1 MKDKLMIKYI
11 KKKNQK
17 GMEIL
22 IDQYNGLITS
32 VIRYHLGSLINYEEE
47 CVSDTLLAIWDNVEG
62 FNQDKNAFKN
72 WICAI
77 AKYKAIDYKRKYLN
91 KIEISDLDEQNY
103 YIDKNLLKIEIQE
116 ELNETLKFLS
126 EEDKEIFR
134 RYYLNDESVI
144 DIANDKKLAVS
155 SVHSK
160 LSRGKA
166 KIRKSLLNEGG
177 K

>member
-1 MKDKLMIKYI
+1 MKDKLIIKYI

-22 IDQYNGLITS
+22 IDKYNGLITS
-32 VIRYHLGSLINYEEE
+32 VIRYHLGPIINYEEE

-62 FNQDKNAFKN
+62 FDQDKNTFKN

-116 ELNETLKFLS
+116 ELTETLKFLS

-144 DIANDKKLAVS
+144 DIANDKKLAIS

>member
-1 MKDKLMIKYI
+1 MNDKLIIKYI

-62 FNQDKNAFKN
+62 FDQDKNTFKN

-103 YIDKNLLKIEIQE
+103 YIDKNLLKIEIQD

-126 EEDKEIFR
+126 EEDKEIFK

-144 DIANDKKLAVS
+144 DIANDKKLAIS

>member
-1 MKDKLMIKYI
+1 MKDKLIIKYI

-32 VIRYHLGSLINYEEE
+32 LIRYHLGSLINYEEE

-62 FNQDKNAFKN
+62 FDQDKNTFKN

-144 DIANDKKLAVS
+144 DIANDKKLAIS

>member
-1 MKDKLMIKYI
+1 MIKYI

-62 FNQDKNAFKN
+62 FDQDKNTFKN

-126 EEDKEIFR
+126 DEDKEIFR

-144 DIANDKKLAVS
+144 DIANDKKLVIS

>member
-1 MKDKLMIKYI
+1 MKDKLIIKYI

-32 VIRYHLGSLINYEEE
+32 VIRYHLGSLINYEEK

-62 FNQDKNAFKN
+62 FDQDKNTFKN

-103 YIDKNLLKIEIQE
+103 YIDKNLLKIEIQD

-134 RYYLNDESVI
+134 RYYLNGESVI
-144 DIANDKKLAVS
+144 DIANDKKLAIS

>member
-11 KKKNQK
+11 KNRNQK

-62 FNQDKNAFKN
+62 FDQDKNIFKN

-144 DIANDKKLAVS
+144 DIANDKKLAIS

>member
-1 MKDKLMIKYI
+1 MKDKLIIKYI

-32 VIRYHLGSLINYEEE
+32 VIRYHLGSLTNYEEE
-47 CVSDTLLAIWDNVEG
+47 CVSDTLLAIWDNIEG
-62 FNQDKNAFKN
+62 FDQDKNTFKN

-91 KIEISDLDEQNY
+91 KIEVSDLDEQNY

-144 DIANDKKLAVS
+144 DIANDKKLAIS

>member
-1 MKDKLMIKYI
+1 MKDKLIIKYI

-62 FNQDKNAFKN
+62 FDQDKNTFKN

-103 YIDKNLLKIEIQE
+103 YIDKNLLKIEIQD

-144 DIANDKKLAVS
+144 DIANDKKLAIS

>member
-62 FNQDKNAFKN
+62 FDQDKNTFKN

-126 EEDKEIFR
+126 EEDKEIFK
-134 RYYLNDESVI
+134 RYHLNDESVI
-144 DIANDKKLAVS
+144 DIANDKKLAIS

>member
-47 CVSDTLLAIWDNVEG
+47 CVSDTLLAIWDNIEG
-62 FNQDKNAFKN
+62 FDQDKNTFKN

-126 EEDKEIFR
+126 DEDKEIFR

-144 DIANDKKLAVS
+144 DIANDKKLAIS

>member
-22 IDQYNGLITS
+22 IDKYNGLITS

-62 FNQDKNAFKN
+62 FDQDKNTFKN

-126 EEDKEIFR
+126 EEDKDIFR

-144 DIANDKKLAVS
+144 DIANDKKLAIS

>member
-62 FNQDKNAFKN
+62 FDQDKNTFKN

-126 EEDKEIFR
+126 EEDKEIFK

-144 DIANDKKLAVS
+144 DIANDKKLAIS

-177 K
+177 E

>member
-62 FNQDKNAFKN
+62 FNQDKNTFKN

-126 EEDKEIFR
+126 DEDKEIFR

-144 DIANDKKLAVS
+144 DIANDKKLAIS

>member
-62 FNQDKNAFKN
+62 FNQDKNTFKN

-144 DIANDKKLAVS
+144 DIANDKKLAIS

>member
-1 MKDKLMIKYI
+1 MKDKLIIKYI

-32 VIRYHLGSLINYEEE
+32 VIRYHLGPLINYEEE

-62 FNQDKNAFKN
+62 FDQDKNTFKN

-144 DIANDKKLAVS
+144 DIANDKKLAIS

>member
-1 MKDKLMIKYI
+1 MKDKLIIKYI

-62 FNQDKNAFKN
+62 FDQDKNTFKN

-91 KIEISDLDEQNY
+91 KIDISDLDEQNY

-126 EEDKEIFR
+126 EEDKEIFK

-144 DIANDKKLAVS
+144 DIANDKKLAIS

>member
-1 MKDKLMIKYI
+1 MKDKLIIKYI

-32 VIRYHLGSLINYEEE
+32 VIRYHLGPIINYEEE

-62 FNQDKNAFKN
+62 FDQDKNTFKN

-116 ELNETLKFLS
+116 ELTETLKFLS

-144 DIANDKKLAVS
+144 DIANDKKLAIS

>member
-62 FNQDKNAFKN
+62 FDQDKNTFKN

-126 EEDKEIFR
+126 EEDKEIFK

-144 DIANDKKLAVS
+144 DIANDKKLAIS

>member
-32 VIRYHLGSLINYEEE
+32 VIRYHLGPLINYEEE

-62 FNQDKNAFKN
+62 FDQDKNTFKN

-126 EEDKEIFR
+126 DEDKEIFR

-144 DIANDKKLAVS
+144 DIANDKKLAIS

>member
-1 MKDKLMIKYI
+1 MIKYI

-62 FNQDKNAFKN
+62 FNQDKNTFKN

-144 DIANDKKLAVS
+144 DIANDKKLAIS

>member
-1 MKDKLMIKYI
+1 MKDKLIIKYI

-62 FNQDKNAFKN
+62 FDKDKNTFKN

-91 KIEISDLDEQNY
+91 KIEISDLDEQKY

-144 DIANDKKLAVS
+144 EIANDKKLAIS

>member
-22 IDQYNGLITS
+22 IDQYNALITS
-32 VIRYHLGSLINYEEE
+32 VVRYHLGKLDYEEE
-47 CVSDTLLAIWDNVEG
+47 CVSDTLLSIWENIDG
-62 FNQDKNAFKN
+62 FESDKNSFKN

-91 KIEISDLDEQNY
+91 KIEISSLDDQTSY
-103 YIDKNLLKIEIQE
+103 VDKNLLNIEIQE
-116 ELNETLKFLS
+116 ALNETLNFLS
-126 EEDKEIFR
+126 PEDKEIFR
-134 RYYLNDESVI
+134 RYYLDDENI
-144 DIANDKKLAVS
+144 ADIANDKKIAIS

-160 LSRGKA
+160 LSRGRA
-166 KIRKSLLNEGG
+166 KIRRILVNRGG

>member
-1 MKDKLMIKYI
+1 MKDKLIIKYI

-32 VIRYHLGSLINYEEE
+32 VIRYHLGSLTNYEEE
-47 CVSDTLLAIWDNVEG
+47 CVSDTLLAIWDNIEG
-62 FNQDKNAFKN
+62 FDQDKNTFKN

-144 DIANDKKLAVS
+144 DIANDKKLAIS

>member
-1 MKDKLMIKYI
+1 
-11 KKKNQK
+11 
-17 GMEIL
+17 MEIL

-32 VIRYHLGSLINYEEE
+32 VIRYHLGPLINYEEE

-62 FNQDKNAFKN
+62 FDQDKNTFKN

-144 DIANDKKLAVS
+144 DIANDKKLAIS

>member
-32 VIRYHLGSLINYEEE
+32 IIRYHLGPLINYEEE

-62 FNQDKNAFKN
+62 FEQDKNTFKN

-103 YIDKNLLKIEIQE
+103 YIDKNLLKIEIQD

-144 DIANDKKLAVS
+144 DIANDKKLAIS

>member
-1 MKDKLMIKYI
+1 MQDKLIIKYI

-22 IDQYNGLITS
+22 IDKYNALLTS
-32 VIRYHLGSLINYEEE
+32 IVRFHLGTLINYEEE
-47 CVSDTLLAIWDNVEG
+47 CVSDTLLAIWDNIDG
-62 FNQDKNAFKN
+62 FEKDKNSFKN

-91 KIEISDLDEQNY
+91 KIETSSLDEQTY
-103 YIDKNLLKIEIQE
+103 YIDKNLLQIEIQE
-116 ELNETLKFLS
+116 ELNETLDFLS
-126 EEDKEIFR
+126 EEDEEIFR
-134 RYYLNDESVI
+134 RYYLEDESVV
-144 DIANDKKLAVS
+144 DIANNKKLAIS

-160 LSRGKA
+160 LSRGRS
-166 KIRKSLLNEGG
+166 KIRKILLREGG

>member
-1 MKDKLMIKYI
+1 MQDKLIIKYI

-22 IDQYNGLITS
+22 IDKYNALLTS
-32 VIRYHLGSLINYEEE
+32 IVRFHLGTLINYEEE
-47 CVSDTLLAIWDNVEG
+47 CVSDTLLAIWDNIDG
-62 FNQDKNAFKN
+62 FEKDKNSFKN

-91 KIEISDLDEQNY
+91 KIETSSLDEQTY
-103 YIDKNLLKIEIQE
+103 YIDKNLLQIEIQE
-116 ELNETLKFLS
+116 ELNETLDFLS
-126 EEDKEIFR
+126 KEDEEIFR
-134 RYYLNDESVI
+134 RYYLEDESVV
-144 DIANDKKLAVS
+144 DIANNKKLAIS

-160 LSRGKA
+160 LSRGRS
-166 KIRKSLLNEGG
+166 KIRKILLREGG

>member
-1 MKDKLMIKYI
+1 MKDKLIIKYI

-32 VIRYHLGSLINYEEE
+32 VIRYHLGPIINYEEE

-62 FNQDKNAFKN
+62 FDQDKNTFKN

-126 EEDKEIFR
+126 EENKEIFR

-144 DIANDKKLAVS
+144 DIANDKKLAIS

>member
-1 MKDKLMIKYI
+1 MKDKLIIKYI

-62 FNQDKNAFKN
+62 FDQDKNTFKN

-144 DIANDKKLAVS
+144 DIANDKKLAIS

>member
-1 MKDKLMIKYI
+1 MIKYI

-62 FNQDKNAFKN
+62 FDQDKNTFKN

-126 EEDKEIFR
+126 DEDKEIFR

-144 DIANDKKLAVS
+144 DIANDKKLAIS